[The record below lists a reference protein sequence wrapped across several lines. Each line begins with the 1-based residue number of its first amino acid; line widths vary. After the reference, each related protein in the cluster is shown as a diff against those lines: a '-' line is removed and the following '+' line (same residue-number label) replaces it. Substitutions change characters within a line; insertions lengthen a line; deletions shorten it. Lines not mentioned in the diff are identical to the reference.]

1 MVYQNPADAIVALEA
16 VSGKLDK
23 QAICEQ
29 ALRDSPDFYT
39 GANLAYDPFITF
51 GVRKVPLAEVDGPG
65 VTFAEFEAMA
75 DLLRQRK
82 LTGHAA
88 RDTIQNVME
97 LATIHQWNNWYR
109 RILLRDFRCG
119 VTDSTINKAIK
130 KATDLAPIKTYS
142 CQLAYPAKDKPKK
155 MIGRKWLETK
165 YDGARLNIVLFPDGQ
180 VEILSREGRP
190 ITNFPHLA
198 EQFSKAAGWHDEPI
212 VFDGEVVS
220 GQFYEM
226 MSSFK
231 QKKRMVAND
240 AALVLFDYC
249 PWSVIESA
257 GTFKTIQRD
266 RRQHLVEWLEEH
278 ADLLPNV
285 EIIEHIEVDLD
296 TEEGRK
302 AASEFNLKMTE
313 LALVD
318 PKVEGVMYKD
328 PDGFYHTKRSDVWL
342 KEKPFIDVTLE
353 IVGTYAGEE
362 GKEFEDALGGLI
374 CKGVDLGHEIEVDC
388 GGGYTHEMRREFWAN
403 RDKLIGRLVE
413 IRADCFTPKRADGT
427 VSLRFPVFQRF
438 RDSEKRP
445 GEIV

>member
-1 MVYQNPADAIVALEA
+1 MYQNPADAIVAMEA

-23 QAICEQ
+23 QAICER
-29 ALRDSPDFYT
+29 ALQDSPDFHR

-51 GVRKVPLAEVDGPG
+51 GVRKAPTAEVDGGG
-65 VTFAEFEAMA
+65 VSFESFATLCQALQE
-75 DLLRQRK
+75 RR

-88 RDTIQNVME
+88 RDAIQKVME
-97 LATIHQWNNWYR
+97 QSTVHQWNNWYR

-130 KATDLAPIKTYS
+130 KVGGFEAIKTYS

-155 MIGRKWLETK
+155 MTGKKWLETK
-165 YDGARLNIVLFPDGQ
+165 YDGARLNIVVFPDGQ

-198 EQFSKAAGWHDEPI
+198 EQFAKTASWHNVPI
-212 VFDGEVVS
+212 MYDGEVVS

-231 QKKRMVAND
+231 QKKRQVAND
-240 AALVLFDYC
+240 AAFVLFDYC
-249 PWSVIESA
+249 LWSVIESG
-257 GTFKTIQRD
+257 GTFKQTQRV
-266 RRQHLVEWLEEH
+266 RRELLTSWLAEH
-278 ADLLPNV
+278 AEHLPSV

-313 LALVD
+313 LALID

-328 PDGFYHTKRSDVWL
+328 PEGFYHTKRSDVWL

-353 IVGTYAGEE
+353 IVGFYAGEE
-362 GKEFEDALGGLI
+362 GKEFENALGGFV
-374 CKGVDLGHEIEVDC
+374 CKGHDLGKNIEVDC
-388 GGGYTHEMRREFWAN
+388 GGGYTHEMRHEFWAN
-403 RDKLIGRLVE
+403 RDKLVGRLIE
-413 IRADCFTPKRADGT
+413 IRCDCLTPEREDGT

-438 RDSEKRP
+438 RDSADRP
-445 GEIV
+445 GEII